1 MKHFCGCL
9 AAVFPRL
16 KEMSFR
22 PSDSSL
28 SGGGRCCDMMGRR
41 PSHGH
46 HLWPEHNR
54 HWRTSSS
61 ILFLVSSLLILAI
74 ANAHQQ
80 LPTAAGYAE
89 RTDEVMEG
97 GRELLVGGTT
107 GRQPGAAAASG
118 ETQSS
123 RLPSDMVDV
132 VVGRGRRL
140 GQPKG
145 AAASRERMEGG
156 VEHQPPL
163 LLHRRGRQ
171 AAPESTEMLSSSRI
185 DHADIGTIML
195 DAKYPLSGFDDVNF
209 DDSGGG
215 IGPLSGLDESE
226 IGRRLGGGSLL
237 HYQATV
243 TTPATT
249 SHSAN
254 KGDESESEAAFSGAL
269 ETNVTASL
277 GQTAFLRCRLKNSKH
292 QVTWIRI
299 RDWHILTSGLLT
311 YTADARFRIKHTENT
326 EASEWTLEIKFLQKR
341 DEGTYYCQIPTRTGA
356 VVHAFHLHIASPQA
370 VILGGQVSHVDIHTP
385 SLTLVC
391 IVDNTPDPPQVIFWY
406 HNGTLLKDGKY
417 PEMGVGGPGGGSG
430 LISSHLTLTPSRT
443 MSMLTIHEIQHIHS
457 GNYTCRAPNA
467 EPDTTQLF
475 VTQLLVRISV
485 CVSQFHLAAA
495 PADGFQISF
504 SIVKSDFE

>member
-341 DEGTYYCQIPTRTGA
+341 DEGTYYCQ
-356 VVHAFHLHIASPQA
+356 
-370 VILGGQVSHVDIHTP
+370 
-385 SLTLVC
+385 
-391 IVDNTPDPPQVIFWY
+391 TPDPPQVIFWY

-475 VTQLLVRISV
+475 VTQRHE
-485 CVSQFHLAAA
+485 QAAVHRSSSA
-495 PADGFQISF
+495 RRPSPTSFCIAAIAALSLIGHVVTIRRKGPA
-504 SIVKSDFE
+504 V

>member
-1 MKHFCGCL
+1 MATSVQCPPILIDRFPRTDMSLPISCPLENPATAKKKR
-9 AAVFPRL
+9 AAVEPNSSSSESLGDEFHLMPPSSSSKQNMGRMSKASAEVMGARRATKEQQSGDL
-16 KEMSFR
+16 RRGNDLEVDGRSRDKKQTSDNQKKKKKKETTLDSGEMSFR
-22 PSDSSL
+22 PSDSSP
-28 SGGGRCCDMMGRR
+28 SGGGRCCDVMGLR
-41 PSHGH
+41 
-46 HLWPEHNR
+46 PEHNR

-97 GRELLVGGTT
+97 GRELLAGGTT

-132 VVGRGRRL
+132 VVGRGRRR

-156 VEHQPPL
+156 VEHQPP

-243 TTPATT
+243 TTPAT

-292 QVTWIRI
+292 QRKF
-299 RDWHILTSGLLT
+299 GLMGWMDEQVELCIQPLLHWKRC
-311 YTADARFRIKHTENT
+311 ALVDSNRVNSPIESNCFRPLCCTVGVE
-326 EASEWTLEIKFLQKR
+326 EES
-341 DEGTYYCQIPTRTGA
+341 DSTG
-356 VVHAFHLHIASPQA
+356 
-370 VILGGQVSHVDIHTP
+370 
-385 SLTLVC
+385 
-391 IVDNTPDPPQVIFWY
+391 
-406 HNGTLLKDGKY
+406 
-417 PEMGVGGPGGGSG
+417 
-430 LISSHLTLTPSRT
+430 
-443 MSMLTIHEIQHIHS
+443 
-457 GNYTCRAPNA
+457 
-467 EPDTTQLF
+467 
-475 VTQLLVRISV
+475 
-485 CVSQFHLAAA
+485 
-495 PADGFQISF
+495 
-504 SIVKSDFE
+504 